1 MSDGADAHDVGSLG
15 EEAAKLLGA
24 LSGWAREH
32 AGEAGEG
39 LSGLAAQAA
48 AAAHDLD
55 DHLATGSAEC
65 TVCPLCRTIH
75 AVRRLSPEVT
85 AHLSSAAA
93 SLVQAAAAFMDTR
106 TSQAGATVDVEHI
119 DLDGEWPAESAGDPP

>member
-1 MSDGADAHDVGSLG
+1 MSDADRAHDVGSLG

-32 AGEAGEG
+32 AGDAGEG

-48 AAAHDLD
+48 AVAHDLD

-75 AVRRLSPEVT
+75 AVRRSSPEVT
-85 AHLSSAAA
+85 AHLTSAAS
-93 SLVQAAAAFMDTR
+93 SLAHAAAAFM
-106 TSQAGATVDVEHI
+106 ATVEPDRGEPADVEHI
-119 DLDGEWPAESAGDPP
+119 DLDDEWPDHS

>member
-1 MSDGADAHDVGSLG
+1 MSDAEDAHEVGSLG
-15 EEAAKLLGA
+15 EETAKLLGA

-32 AGEAGEG
+32 AGDAGEG
-39 LSGLAAQAA
+39 LSGFAAHAA

-55 DHLATGSAEC
+55 DHLATGAAEC

-85 AHLSSAAA
+85 GHLTSAAA
-93 SLVQAAAAFMDTR
+93 SLAHAAAAFM
-106 TSQAGATVDVEHI
+106 ATAEPQPKASTVENI
-119 DLDGEWPAESAGDPP
+119 DLDDEWPVDS